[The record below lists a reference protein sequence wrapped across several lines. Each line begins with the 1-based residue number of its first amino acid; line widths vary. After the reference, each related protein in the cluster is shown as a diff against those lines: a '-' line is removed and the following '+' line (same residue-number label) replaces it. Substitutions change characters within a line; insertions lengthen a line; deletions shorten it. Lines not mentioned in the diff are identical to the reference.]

1 MRARLFTFCIAA
13 FALVWAVGVCAE
25 PSFVDGQEMYYKNLK
40 SCTPSVFTYDALM
53 MGYKNTSKIVGKQ
66 NGKCVFQ
73 EEINPEVV
81 MVCKLPMHINAKY
94 ADEQLKFLKSKIAVK
109 NSYVDKINSDTR
121 YCNLEVVK

>member
-1 MRARLFTFCIAA
+1 MTFCGIRSW
-13 FALVWAVGVCAE
+13 LHTNNRE
-25 PSFVDGQEMYYKNLK
+25 ISNNIKNIN
-40 SCTPSVFTYDALM
+40 Y
-53 MGYKNTSKIVGKQ
+53 GYKNTSKIVGKQ
-66 NGKCVFQ
+66 DGKCVFQ

>member
-1 MRARLFTFCIAA
+1 MRAKLFALLVILFTVAGF
-13 FALVWAVGVCAE
+13 VGVCAE

-121 YCNLEVVK
+121 YCNLEIVK

>member
-1 MRARLFTFCIAA
+1 MRAKLFGLLVILFTVAGF
-13 FALVWAVGVCAE
+13 VGVCAE
-25 PSFVDGQEMYYKNLK
+25 ASLVDGQEMYYKNLK